1 MLGPLGAAVGQGA
14 AAATNPTHHAHCA
27 LRIPG
32 ILHSGP
38 SRYSRSSAVLVALG
52 ATGAEEG

>member
-14 AAATNPTHHAHCA
+14 TATNPTHHAHYA
-27 LRIPG
+27 SQAFW
-32 ILHSGP
+32 HSGP

-52 ATGAEEG
+52 ATEPEEG